1 MSLTLPAVAVL
12 CPTADDRPAHLEPL
26 QGRVDLRFTDAAGLG
41 AALDGARGLF
51 LWDFFSQAV
60 EDVWDRA
67 GDLEWIHV
75 AAAGVDKLLF
85 PRLRESDVVV
95 TNARGV
101 FDRPIAEFVLASV
114 LAHAKLL
121 YESEALRRTRTW
133 DERAPLRIEGARAL
147 VIGTGGIGRATGRL
161 LSAVG
166 MKVSG
171 AGRRARTDDPDLGE
185 VYESAGLASYVGDF
199 DYVVNAAPLTP
210 ATRGLID
217 ATVLKAMKPSAYLVN
232 VGRGQSV
239 VEDDLISALR
249 DGTIAG
255 AALDVFETE
264 PLPESSPL
272 WTMPQV
278 AVSAHMSGNVVGWTD
293 DLAHQFVDQAQRW
306 LDGRPLD
313 NVVDKQLGFVS
324 GASS

>member
-1 MSLTLPAVAVL
+1 M
-12 CPTADDRPAHLEPL
+12 
-26 QGRVDLRFTDAAGLG
+26 Q
-41 AALDGARGLF
+41 
-51 LWDFFSQAV
+51 
-60 EDVWDRA
+60 
-67 GDLEWIHV
+67 
-75 AAAGVDKLLF
+75 
-85 PRLRESDVVV
+85 
-95 TNARGV
+95 
-101 FDRPIAEFVLASV
+101 
-114 LAHAKLL
+114 
-121 YESEALRRTRTW
+121 
-133 DERAPLRIEGARAL
+133 
-147 VIGTGGIGRATGRL
+147 
-161 LSAVG
+161 
-166 MKVSG
+166 VSG

-217 ATVLKAMKPSAYLVN
+217 ATVLKAMKPTAYLVN

-239 VEDDLISALR
+239 VEDDLIAALR

-264 PLPESSPL
+264 PLPQDSPL

-324 GASS
+324 GATS